1 MNLFTNNTIIYF
13 VVYVIYFL
21 GLVVGA
27 LIIDRLGLM
36 DGIVEKL
43 GESVHRFFL
52 KYELDIYRGE
62 REVVLHSLDSEDD
75 LNSKGIFHGCLA
87 SVGLAKVAPQSESKV
102 PDSVSKSK
110 HLEGITGASTPSN
123 SEVSVKSKRNCIE
136 IWMGGVDPLMDYNN
150 LFEKKLLTTKA
161 LYGCESSLICTGK
174 YSNDFRSDFLFYLCN
189 HHAFLSMFSASHQIR
204 LLILLKFLL

>member
-1 MNLFTNNTIIYF
+1 MLHITFLFRYFLVLFLQLVEMNLFTNNTIIYF

-62 REVVLHSLDSEDD
+62 REVILHSLDSEDD

-87 SVGLAKVAPQSESKV
+87 KCWVG
-102 PDSVSKSK
+102 
-110 HLEGITGASTPSN
+110 
-123 SEVSVKSKRNCIE
+123 
-136 IWMGGVDPLMDYNN
+136 
-150 LFEKKLLTTKA
+150 
-161 LYGCESSLICTGK
+161 
-174 YSNDFRSDFLFYLCN
+174 
-189 HHAFLSMFSASHQIR
+189 
-204 LLILLKFLL
+204 

>member
-1 MNLFTNNTIIYF
+1 MLHITFLFRYFLVLFLQLVEMNLFTNNTIIYF

-43 GESVHRFFL
+43 GESAHRFFL

-62 REVVLHSLDSEDD
+62 REVILHSLDSEDD

-102 PDSVSKSK
+102 PDSVSKVNISK
-110 HLEGITGASTPSN
+110 VFQG
-123 SEVSVKSKRNCIE
+123 
-136 IWMGGVDPLMDYNN
+136 
-150 LFEKKLLTTKA
+150 
-161 LYGCESSLICTGK
+161 
-174 YSNDFRSDFLFYLCN
+174 
-189 HHAFLSMFSASHQIR
+189 HQR
-204 LLILLKFLL
+204 LQIQKFL